1 MNRKAFV
8 LEDIPGINA
17 KQTNR
22 GVYTYTYMP
31 QYFKCRSSFE
41 VENQTAT
48 DKALPPSIYAAQ
60 LWHYI
65 CETAD
70 ETSTPYTYTLT
81 IQRSNR
87 DKATCQIYITE

>member
-8 LEDIPGINA
+8 LEDITGINA

-65 CETAD
+65 LRNGGRNINTVYI
-70 ETSTPYTYTLT
+70 YT
-81 IQRSNR
+81 NN
-87 DKATCQIYITE
+87 ATE